1 MEIDQD
7 DSDSDASFTDTR
19 KSERAEADM
28 ALLVPRTT
36 FYKKEPREQKPE
48 EKEEEQEP
56 SGDFEVWEENW
67 EAVMMFLRM
76 QTQWQ
81 VSMSGYVGLKYEVLL
96 GSGGLCDLYNVEDRR
111 DVLERLQI
119 LEATALSELRKRSDG
134 KAN

>member
-1 MEIDQD
+1 M
-7 DSDSDASFTDTR
+7 
-19 KSERAEADM
+19 
-28 ALLVPRTT
+28 
-36 FYKKEPREQKPE
+36 
-48 EKEEEQEP
+48 
-56 SGDFEVWEENW
+56 DFEVWDENW

-119 LEATALSELRKRSDG
+119 MEASALTELRKRSDG
-134 KAN
+134 KAT

>member
-1 MEIDQD
+1 MHWVSGGKIVEDKTNE
-7 DSDSDASFTDTR
+7 DAAAFGL
-19 KSERAEADM
+19 K
-28 ALLVPRTT
+28 L
-36 FYKKEPREQKPE
+36 PE
-48 EKEEEQEP
+48 EKEEEQEQ

-119 LEATALSELRKRSDG
+119 MEASALSELRKRSDG
-134 KAN
+134 KGN